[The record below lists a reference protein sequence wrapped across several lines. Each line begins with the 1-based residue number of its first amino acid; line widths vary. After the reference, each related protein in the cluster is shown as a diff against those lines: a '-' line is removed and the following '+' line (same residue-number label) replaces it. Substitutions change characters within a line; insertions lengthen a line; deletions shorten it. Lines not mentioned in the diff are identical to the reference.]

1 MIGEESASRL
11 GLVSNRIQHSTERN
25 GCRTRSLALIGALLL
40 GAPVLAQTIQTDGS
54 GSVRVVVHDVTDLPI
69 EGATV
74 TLTCRD
80 GSTAIRATND
90 RGEATFDRAP
100 AGSCQGVVESIGFT
114 SSAIDPFSPRAAAR
128 VTRQVILQVAGFVEQ
143 LEVKADNDRL
153 EDSFTRQLT
162 AEQLAALPEDPQE
175 LEAVLRQLAGDGADI
190 RVNGFSGGRLPLG
203 SRIQDVRIR
212 DDVGAAS
219 SDGGPRVEI
228 LTTPSDGWRNNVSM
242 NVGDPALDARNAFY
256 GERPAGRT
264 QEYLWQL
271 DGPLVRD
278 RTSLSASIDGSK
290 SIESQ
295 MMRVAIPGGT
305 RSNVIGQ
312 PANRI
317 GIWTRLEHVISPS
330 QTLRVEFTRN
340 SAEALNQGLTEFDL
354 PERAFSSKGSDGE
367 FRVGHHATLRRG
379 YVNDF
384 RFATLWNATETL
396 PISDART
403 IRVLD
408 AFTSG
413 GAQQQGQRL
422 WRTLQA
428 ENEFQFTAHRHH
440 MTFGT
445 SIDATNYHGDER
457 TNVAGAFT
465 FASLDSYEAGQP
477 ATFVQRLGDPSYAFS
492 MLRSSSFVQDDF
504 RVRRSLMI
512 NLGLR
517 HEFQTHLSNRVNL
530 SPRLGASWTPSSR
543 VRTTLRASMGVVH
556 TPMSAGVY
564 LQTLLL
570 DGRRQSDI
578 VISNPGYPDPFS
590 VGVEQ
595 GSPPAS
601 IVRVDPQLEVPFT
614 HRYSVELAQPIGK
627 YFRFRGTLSRQIG
640 DHLFRSRDVNAPI
653 DGARPDPSVRT
664 VTQLESTA
672 RSLTDAFQTELSVSY
687 PPRHLWGSV
696 RYVIGTAMNE
706 TDGPFSLPPDSF
718 YLTDEWGP
726 ARGDARHRVSA
737 SVNTDLP
744 GNLRLNAEF
753 QSQSATPYNVTLGTD
768 SNGDG
773 IFNERP
779 TGIARNSARGGEGT
793 ANLDVMVTWRIGL
806 SANQSASAAASVGQN
821 TGGDDPFRIELFA
834 RATNALNLVNPQSYS
849 GVLTSPFFGLPTS
862 AASARRVTLGTRV
875 WF

>member
-1 MIGEESASRL
+1 
-11 GLVSNRIQHSTERN
+11 
-25 GCRTRSLALIGALLL
+25 
-40 GAPVLAQTIQTDGS
+40 
-54 GSVRVVVHDVTDLPI
+54 
-69 EGATV
+69 
-74 TLTCRD
+74 
-80 GSTAIRATND
+80 
-90 RGEATFDRAP
+90 
-100 AGSCQGVVESIGFT
+100 
-114 SSAIDPFSPRAAAR
+114 
-128 VTRQVILQVAGFVEQ
+128 
-143 LEVKADNDRL
+143 
-153 EDSFTRQLT
+153 
-162 AEQLAALPEDPQE
+162 
-175 LEAVLRQLAGDGADI
+175 
-190 RVNGFSGGRLPLG
+190 
-203 SRIQDVRIR
+203 
-212 DDVGAAS
+212 
-219 SDGGPRVEI
+219 
-228 LTTPSDGWRNNVSM
+228 M
-242 NVGDPALDARNAFY
+242 NVGDAALNARSAFY

-264 QEYLWQL
+264 QDYLWQL

-290 SIESQ
+290 SMENQ
-295 MMRVAIPGGT
+295 MTRVAIPGGT
-305 RSNVIGQ
+305 LSNVIGQ

-317 GIWTRLEHVISPS
+317 GLWTRLDHQISPS
-330 QTLRVEFTRN
+330 QTLRVDFTRN
-340 SAEALNQGLTEFDL
+340 SNEAGNQGLSEFDL
-354 PERAFSSKGSDGE
+354 PERAFSSTGSDGE
-367 FRVGHHATLRRG
+367 LQVGHHATLRRG

-384 RFATLWNATETL
+384 RFATLWNETETT
-396 PISDART
+396 PVSDART

-413 GAQQQGQRL
+413 GAQQQGKRL
-422 WRTLQA
+422 WRALQV
-428 ENEFQFTAHRHH
+428 ENEFQVAARQHH

-445 SIDATNYHGDER
+445 SIESTNYRGDEH
-457 TNVAGAFT
+457 TNLAGTFT

-492 MLRSSSFVQDDF
+492 MLRYSSFVQDDY
-504 RVRRSLMI
+504 RVRPNLMI

-517 HEFQTHLSNRVNL
+517 NEFQTHVSNRVNL
-530 SPRLGASWTPSSR
+530 SPRLGASWTPASR
-543 VRTTLRASMGVVH
+543 VRTTLRASLGVVH

-564 LQTLLL
+564 LQSLLV

-590 VGVEQ
+590 GGVVET
-595 GSPPAS
+595 SPPAS
-601 IVRVDPQLEVPFT
+601 VIRLDPQLEVPFT

-627 YFRFRGTLSRQIG
+627 YLRFRGTFSRQTG

-653 DGARPDPSVRT
+653 DGARPDASVRT

-696 RYVIGTAMNE
+696 RYVIGKAMNE
-706 TDGPFSLPPDSF
+706 TDAPLSLPPDSF
-718 YLTDEWGP
+718 DVTGEWGP

-753 QSQSATPYNVTLGTD
+753 QSRSATPYDVTLGTD

-779 TGIARNSARGGEGT
+779 TGITRNSARGGGA
-793 ANLDVMVTWRIGL
+793 ANVDVMVTWRIGL
-806 SANQSASAAASVGQN
+806 SPNRSVSAGASVPQKK
-821 TGGDDPFRIELFA
+821 GGDDPFRIELFA
-834 RATNALNLVNPQSYS
+834 RATNALNFVNPQSYS

-862 AASARRVTLGTRV
+862 AAAARRVTLGTRV